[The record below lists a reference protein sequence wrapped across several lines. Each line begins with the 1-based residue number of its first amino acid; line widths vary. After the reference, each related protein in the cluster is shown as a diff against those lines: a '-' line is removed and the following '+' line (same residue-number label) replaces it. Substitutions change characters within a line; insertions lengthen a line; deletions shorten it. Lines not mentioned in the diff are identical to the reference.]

1 MLSSRSFSL
10 SLFSFSL
17 SLSFFLIVSSFYML
31 ILLLD
36 RTKRHQNGGLKKK
49 KNNSFVLHPPRSL
62 SLSIDL
68 SVHLYRLPSLH
79 RIVHRNASRSPS
91 DGHSGEIVFLFLFL
105 SLSFSLSLSV
115 LVIDRFTFL
124 RLVSQHRSED
134 SCGTPSSPPPP
145 VHDTPRLSSKKPHI
159 ATVHSPHD
167 TSPLR
172 YIASRY

>member
-1 MLSSRSFSL
+1 
-10 SLFSFSL
+10 
-17 SLSFFLIVSSFYML
+17 ML

-91 DGHSGEIVFLFLFL
+91 DGHSGEIVSLSLSLSFFL
-105 SLSFSLSLSV
+105 SLSLCPSYRSFHVSSAS
-115 LVIDRFTFL
+115 FTTPFGGFV
-124 RLVSQHRSED
+124 RNAVVPPA
-134 SCGTPSSPPPP
+134 PSSRY
-145 VHDTPRLSSKKPHI
+145 TQTLIKKASHRHCSF
-159 ATVHSPHD
+159 T
-167 TSPLR
+167 TR
-172 YIASRY
+172 YIAATIYRFALLNDQPALGLRGERPRDRV